1 MHLAI
6 LVTNTDTSHFA
17 AQHPL
22 DGEKFTRLIHLV
34 RPDWS
39 TTVFQTH
46 QGQFPSDITAFD
58 GAMITGS
65 PASTRSGLPWIA
77 PLLTLI
83 QQMHEIRFPLF
94 GACFGHQAIALA
106 LEGAVAKNPNGWVH
120 GLISNQ
126 SCANLPWAQQLETEF
141 RLYGSHS
148 EYVSKLPQQAQE
160 WATSTG
166 LNAGFSIGRQIWTS
180 QHHPEMSPDFIA
192 ALTEEMRTELGP
204 DLYSQAKASLA
215 ILADQTA
222 FAECLA
228 CFFEQT
234 PRAPL

>member
-6 LVTNTDTSHFA
+6 LVTNTDTSPFA

-34 RPDWS
+34 RPDWL

-106 LEGAVAKNPNGWVH
+106 LGGAVAKNPNGWVH
-120 GLISNQ
+120 GL
-126 SCANLPWAQQLETEF
+126 LRHR
-141 RLYGSHS
+141 RLHP
-148 EYVSKLPQQAQE
+148 L
-160 WATSTG
+160 
-166 LNAGFSIGRQIWTS
+166 
-180 QHHPEMSPDFIA
+180 HHPLHHPKSVVLLVGVLDPPLGYPGDQNHY
-192 ALTEEMRTELGP
+192 RTGWKLFW
-204 DLYSQAKASLA
+204 
-215 ILADQTA
+215 IN
-222 FAECLA
+222 
-228 CFFEQT
+228 
-234 PRAPL
+234 